1 MNHRGTCAAC
11 SRTIDLAAKVCPYCG
26 ANPDTGERPDT
37 QAILQEIF
45 QGREVSA
52 TENVIEYARQRQ
64 GVVIAISVFVLFL
77 LLGGLHQFVTARNNS
92 AVTDAP
98 AVPLT
103 ELTDITRRE
112 DATPVKMPE
121 LTFQYDGRPDS
132 MRTFI
137 AERGAAPPPEVLA
150 AQQAAT
156 QANAA
161 ATPPPAVAGGGAR
174 RPLPP
179 AQPQRLPLPGPA
191 PSTATRR

>member
-11 SRTIDLAAKVCPYCG
+11 SRTIDVAAKVCPYCG

-45 QGREVSA
+45 QPREVSA
-52 TENVIEYARQRQ
+52 TDNVLEYARQRQ
-64 GVVIAISVFVLFL
+64 GIVIGVAVVVLFL

-98 AVPLT
+98 AIPLT
-103 ELTDITRRE
+103 ELTDVSRRE
-112 DATPVKMPE
+112 DAAPVKMPE
-121 LTFQYDGRPDS
+121 LNFQYDGRPET

-150 AQQAAT
+150 AQQAAA

-161 ATPPPAVAGGGAR
+161 AATPAPGTGAARPAA
-174 RPLPP
+174 P
-179 AQPQRLPLPGPA
+179 AQPQRLPFPP
-191 PSTATRR
+191 PTTATRR